1 MLERIR
7 AIWSESTWLL
17 TEIIGFDFDI
27 EVTLSRLEAAL
38 DDLEATIDPTDD
50 QVEIVFKE
58 LASLQGK
65 LSGVIA
71 RMPKHHQPL
80 LENMT
85 DRIEI
90 FLFHHRIF

>member
-1 MLERIR
+1 MLNRIR
-7 AIWSESTWLL
+7 AILSEATWLL

-27 EVTLSRLEAAL
+27 EATLSRLEAAL
-38 DDLEATIDPTDD
+38 DDLEATDD
-50 QVEIVFKE
+50 QTEIVFRE

-65 LSGVIA
+65 LSGAIA

-90 FLFHHRIF
+90 FLFHHRMF